1 MLEMNVGT
9 VHPLHRPLSGWDDGP
24 GGVGPIGR
32 RPYLQDRR
40 PVTRVL
46 VVTACAE
53 AHAALRRSL
62 EAVELEVLHAED
74 PGELGRM
81 VGPAKIDLVLCDQ
94 RLCTDDGLEL
104 LQAIRGNQSTLPI
117 AWFDALPARHD
128 RLPALPHGP
137 IGRLTLPLKA
147 GELQRLL
154 KAAEEPALPQQTAVS
169 PGSHLEFHGMFA
181 STPGMHQVFNRIRRV
196 AATDAS
202 VLITGESG
210 TGKELVA
217 RALHNDSPRR
227 DQPFVALNCSALP
240 SELVE
245 SELFGHTRG
254 AFTGAL
260 RDRAGLF
267 EAAHGGTLFLDE
279 IGDLGLSAQAKML
292 RALESHEVMR
302 VGGSKIT
309 SVDVRVIAATHRNL
323 PQLVAWG
330 DFREDLLY
338 RLHVVGIE
346 LPALRD
352 RPADIPLLAER
363 FVRLFAERHGL
374 PVRLP
379 DAATQALLAA
389 HTWPGNIRELR
400 NCIEGAVILSDG
412 PAITPADLPAGV
424 TVSGGFSMDAA
435 DPVTQS
441 EPVVTSG
448 ARIVSPLEELP
459 FVEAREVAL
468 DEFDRAYLA
477 SALSRH
483 GGNIAQTARAIGLH
497 RQSLQKLLTRRHMRT
512 PGLRDN

>member
-1 MLEMNVGT
+1 
-9 VHPLHRPLSGWDDGP
+9 
-24 GGVGPIGR
+24 
-32 RPYLQDRR
+32 
-40 PVTRVL
+40 
-46 VVTACAE
+46 
-53 AHAALRRSL
+53 
-62 EAVELEVLHAED
+62 
-74 PGELGRM
+74 
-81 VGPAKIDLVLCDQ
+81 
-94 RLCTDDGLEL
+94 
-104 LQAIRGNQSTLPI
+104 
-117 AWFDALPARHD
+117 
-128 RLPALPHGP
+128 
-137 IGRLTLPLKA
+137 
-147 GELQRLL
+147 
-154 KAAEEPALPQQTAVS
+154 
-169 PGSHLEFHGMFA
+169 
-181 STPGMHQVFNRIRRV
+181 MHQVFHRIRRV

-227 DQPFVALNCSALP
+227 DQPFVALNCLALP

-267 EAAHGGTLFLDE
+267 EAAHGARSSRRNWRS
-279 IGDLGLSAQAKML
+279 GLSAQAKML

-389 HTWPGNIRELR
+389 HTWSGNIRELR
-400 NCIEGAVILSDG
+400 NCIEG
-412 PAITPADLPAGV
+412 
-424 TVSGGFSMDAA
+424 
-435 DPVTQS
+435 
-441 EPVVTSG
+441 
-448 ARIVSPLEELP
+448 R
-459 FVEAREVAL
+459 
-468 DEFDRAYLA
+468 
-477 SALSRH
+477 
-483 GGNIAQTARAIGLH
+483 
-497 RQSLQKLLTRRHMRT
+497 
-512 PGLRDN
+512 